1 MSGSTAAWPVVLGV
15 GVTDRHYIIQV
26 QQTLEMYTNAVVET
40 KYKRVLVEI
49 WTLSMDLYLFII
61 LCQTGQ
67 RRQIA

>member
-1 MSGSTAAWPVVLGV
+1 MSGSTAAWPVALGV